1 MTPIGCCSDGGFAVG
16 GGVPD
21 APRQGEVTPPYVLF
35 VWGMLGGLPSGR
47 RGGVKTPP
55 YKAILKGAATQACGP
70 GMPGPYRCGGNLR
83 GITLPASSPT
93 FPRTAASSRP

>member
-16 GGVPD
+16 GGVLD

-35 VWGMLGGLPSGR
+35 VRGGLPSGR

-55 YKAILKGAATQACGP
+55 YKAILKGAAATQACGP
-70 GMPGPYRCGGNLR
+70 GMPSPFRCGGNLR
-83 GITLPASSPT
+83 GITLPASFPT